1 MQERTAWAPPALAA
15 WQPRFAYRLVDVSRF
30 AGDHAA
36 DGNMARAVHAL
47 DAAAGGDVAAALGRV
62 AELLGEADDPSLSH
76 AFELWYRGVL
86 APRFGDGLP
95 LWTSL
100 MEEPTML
107 AETLRKWEE
116 HKINEGLQRGRE
128 EGLQQGMERGR
139 EEERKLLRSLAARRF
154 GGATAEAIWPLLG
167 SMHDTALLAE
177 VGALIVECKT
187 GADLLEDARGLV
199 EPNSHRA

>member
-1 MQERTAWAPPALAA
+1 M
-15 WQPRFAYRLVDVSRF
+15 LV
-30 AGDHAA
+30 
-36 DGNMARAVHAL
+36 
-47 DAAAGGDVAAALGRV
+47 
-62 AELLGEADDPSLSH
+62 
-76 AFELWYRGVL
+76 
-86 APRFGDGLP
+86 
-95 LWTSL
+95 
-100 MEEPTML
+100 
-107 AETLRKWEE
+107 ETLREWEE
-116 HKINEGLQRGRE
+116 HKINEGLQRGRKEGLQRGRE
-128 EGLQQGMERGR
+128 EGLRQGMERGR